1 MSALTLQDVSKR
13 FARVTAVDSLSL
25 EVKRGW
31 MYGLLGPNGAGKTTT
46 IRMILNII
54 QPDHGRILL
63 WGATG
68 RELADRIGYLP
79 EERGLY
85 RRMKVIDLLVFLA
98 TIKNMEPRT
107 ARNEAIRW
115 LQRVDLAAWEQRKVE
130 ELSKG
135 MQQQIQFIACV
146 LHRPELIILDEPFT
160 GLDPVNINRLKD
172 IILELHRLGA
182 TVILSTHRMEQV
194 EKLCSHICLIDRGR
208 KILEGSLN
216 DIKSRYGHNTIR
228 LEFDGSNAFLTSSSL
243 IETMD
248 LYGHSV
254 ELRLK
259 PAVDPQEL
267 LKAAVRTTRVRK
279 FEIVEP
285 SLNDIF
291 IETVAAEAGENR
303 AKGSIHPVRHDSSP
317 PSSHGNHKQP

>member
-1 MSALTLQDVSKR
+1 MYALQLNQVTKR
-13 FARVTAVDSLSL
+13 FAETMAVDSLSL
-25 EVKRGW
+25 HVQDGW

-54 QPDHGRILL
+54 RPDGGQISL
-63 WGATG
+63 WSKTD
-68 RELADRIGYLP
+68 RKLTDRIGYLP

-85 RRMKVIDLLVFLA
+85 RKMKVTDLLAFLA
-98 TIKNMEPRT
+98 AIKGMGRRQ
-107 ARNEAIRW
+107 ARIEIHRW
-115 LQRVDLAAWEQRKVE
+115 LEMLGLSTWEQKRVE

-172 IILELHRLGA
+172 IIMELHGQGT

-194 EKLCSHICLIDRGR
+194 EKLCSHICLINGGKKVLDGP
-208 KILEGSLN
+208 LSE
-216 DIKSRYGHNTIR
+216 IKREYGHNTIR
-228 LEFDGSNAFLTSSSL
+228 LEFDGPKRFLDNNSL
-243 IETMD
+243 IDKMD
-248 LYGHSV
+248 LYGHYAEV
-254 ELRLK
+254 RLK
-259 PAVDPQEL
+259 PSADPQEL
-267 LKAAVRTTRVRK
+267 LKMAVQKTRVRK

-291 IETVAAEAGENR
+291 IEKVAVEEAEKR
-303 AKGSIHPVRHDSSP
+303 SK
-317 PSSHGNHKQP
+317 